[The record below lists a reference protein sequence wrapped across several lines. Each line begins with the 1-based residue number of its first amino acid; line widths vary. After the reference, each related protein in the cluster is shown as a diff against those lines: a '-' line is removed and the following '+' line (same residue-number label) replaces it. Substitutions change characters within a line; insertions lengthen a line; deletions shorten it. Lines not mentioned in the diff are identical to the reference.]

1 MHVLVN
7 YDIWIITEWEA
18 HSVLSNYYKS
28 PEWAAHVCIFEKFH
42 YYQFGIISISPKR
55 LHFYYGTID
64 KWVPVQF
71 YENLK
76 ENVPGV
82 QAELC
87 QRKIPHA
94 FVLSSSEI
102 VAEIVSKWIN
112 KSDISEWEKHLAT
125 FHQVRF
131 LF

>member
-1 MHVLVN
+1 MGSFGNGFDKYGLQN
-7 YDIWIITEWEA
+7 I
-18 HSVLSNYYKS
+18 
-28 PEWAAHVCIFEKFH
+28 
-42 YYQFGIISISPKR
+42 FGIISISQKKR
-55 LHFYYGTID
+55 LHLYYGTID

-71 YENLK
+71 YESLK

-87 QRKIPHA
+87 QNKIPHA

-112 KSDISEWEKHLAT
+112 KSDISK
-125 FHQVRF
+125 
-131 LF
+131 